1 MSLMF
6 NRILLCFFLLGVASS
21 HGADPSLNWK
31 THVGEHFLIHYPT
44 SLKSYVGKVD
54 YLAEQSHQN
63 LSEYFN
69 WRPANKT
76 HVILLDEFD
85 QANGFASPIP
95 NNAMTLFMQPPTQG
109 ELLVFD
115 DWLKMLIHHEYTHI
129 LHTDKALDLPLML
142 RSILGRYLLLFPN
155 ALHPNWFQEGLATYM
170 ETNDAKGVGRGQSDV
185 FQMIMRQ
192 EVLSGIKPISRINT
206 VNPHDWPFNTAY
218 LYGVYFF
225 RFIEDV
231 YGKKAINQLI
241 NNYSDNLLPYQVN
254 SNPVLITGKSLEQ
267 LWPDFQNYLNGKFSP
282 QLHRIAT
289 LQTSNVKSIS
299 NSHLD
304 YGFIAKG
311 NKQDFWYAAIDGNKG
326 ANLYHYDKGIEV
338 SVVPLNSLA
347 SVDVNK
353 NGQVLVSQL
362 ENCGQHALYY
372 DLYVL
377 QKGSLIRLT
386 HCSRYRLAKWQSSQ
400 RIVAL
405 RYEHGIAVLERLN
418 SKGQVVEGIWRGD
431 MADVVS
437 SFDVNE
443 SGDIVA
449 SIKFSSKPWELYL
462 WTEGKWQAITTDSEL
477 KSQPVLFSNKVYF
490 IQSQLGQSEIYSINL
505 DGSDKARLSHSVGGF
520 KQLVPTS
527 AENALTLSYETA
539 GYKVASVE
547 LKSYPD
553 LYATNL
559 EPSQPIPL
567 VDLSLVDDAHY
578 NPLPSLLPKYWFP
591 VYLAQDNLTEVGFFT
606 SGQDALNNH
615 QYLAQLTYEKQH
627 EKGLVKFNYT
637 YNGRWILGL
646 QQSLGSSGVEGV
658 SEYNSQWFTAY
669 MQPSLSIA
677 NSVFPYVALINSHS
691 EFLIDKSHSKI
702 GGEVDDNWLAIGVIY
717 DGLTSALNAGGSS
730 DGWQLNMSL
739 ESAEKVGNSLF
750 TGQVLSVNTRYYQ
763 TNDLGHTLAQRLFVG
778 VGFSSNSPFRL
789 GGERSDVYIGPGI
802 QLKQRE
808 YALRGF
814 DENIGQL
821 VGENTLIYNIEYRL
835 PFTWVDENL
844 MSPPVGFSGWSL
856 RAFSDNAMVWN
867 EGENMGGVYSSLGA
881 EAVLDTTLVYNFNLR
896 FRLGMAKGINSLGSN
911 TVYVQLGGA
920 F

>member
-1 MSLMF
+1 MF
-6 NRILLCFFLLGVASS
+6 KRILLSVLLLAAASS
-21 HGADPSLNWK
+21 YAADPSLNWK
-31 THVGEHFLIHYPT
+31 THVGEHFLIHYPP
-44 SLKSYVGKVD
+44 SLKSYVSKVD

-63 LSEYFN
+63 LSEFFN
-69 WRPANKT
+69 WRPVNKT

-129 LHTDKALDLPLML
+129 LHTDKALDFPLML

-170 ETNDAKGVGRGQSDV
+170 ESDDDKGIGRGQSDA
-185 FQMIMRQ
+185 FKMIMRQ

-231 YGKKAINQLI
+231 YGKQAINQLI

-267 LWPDFQNYLNGKFSP
+267 LWPDFQNYLNGKFAP
-282 QLHRIAT
+282 QLQRIAR
-289 LQTSNVKSIS
+289 LQSSTVKVIS

-311 NKQDFWYAAIDGNKG
+311 NKQDFWYAAIDANTG
-326 ANLYHYDKGIEV
+326 ANLYHYDKGIET

-353 NGQVLVSQL
+353 DGRVLVSQL

-372 DLYVL
+372 DLYTV
-377 QKGSLIRLT
+377 QKGSLLRLT
-386 HCSRYRLAKWQSSQ
+386 HCARYRLAKWQSSQ
-400 RIVAL
+400 RIIAL

-418 SKGQVVEGIWRGD
+418 SEGQVVEGIWRGK

-443 SGDIVA
+443 SGDIIA

-462 WTEGKWQAITTDSEL
+462 WKGDKWQAITTDKEL
-477 KSQPVLFSNKVYF
+477 KYQPVLFLNKIYF

-505 DGSDKARLSHSVGGF
+505 DGSHKLRLSHSVGGF
-520 KQLVPTS
+520 KQL
-527 AENALTLSYETA
+527 ALSSSEKAFALSYEA
-539 GYKVASVE
+539 SGYKVASVE
-547 LKSYPD
+547 LKPYAKLYPSNFAD
-553 LYATNL
+553 
-559 EPSQPIPL
+559 SQPIPL
-567 VDLSLVDDAHY
+567 IESSLLEDDNY
-578 NPLPSLLPKYWFP
+578 NPLSSLQPQYWFP
-591 VYLAQDNLTEVGFFT
+591 VYLTQDNLTEVGFFT

-615 QYLAQLTYEKQH
+615 QYVAQLTYEKQY
-627 EKGLVKFNYT
+627 EKALIKFNYT

-646 QQSLGSSGVEGV
+646 QQSLGSSGIDGV
-658 SEYNSQWFTAY
+658 SEYNSQWFSAY
-669 MQPSLSIA
+669 MKPILSIS
-677 NSVFPYVALINSHS
+677 NSIFPYVALINSHS
-691 EFLIDKSHSKI
+691 EFFIDKSHAKI
-702 GGEVDDNWLAIGVIY
+702 GMEVDDNWLAIGVIY
-717 DGLTSALNAGGSS
+717 DGLTSSLNTGGAS
-730 DGWQLNMSL
+730 DGWQWNMSL
-739 ESAEKVGNSLF
+739 ESAEQTGNSLY

-763 TNDLGHTLAQRLFVG
+763 TNDVGHTLAQRLFLG
-778 VGFSSNSPFRL
+778 LGFSSNSPFRL

-802 QLKQRE
+802 QLKQRQ

-814 DENIGQL
+814 SEGIEQL
-821 VGENTLIYNIEYRL
+821 VGENALLYNIEYRL
-835 PFTWVDENL
+835 PFTWVDENI

-856 RAFSDNAMVWN
+856 RAFNDNAMVWD
-867 EGENMGGVYSSLGA
+867 EGENMEDVYSSIGA
-881 EAVLDTTLVYNFNLR
+881 EAVLDTTVVYNLNLR
-896 FRLGMAKGINSLGSN
+896 FRLGLAKGLNALGSE

>member
-1 MSLMF
+1 MF
-6 NRILLCFFLLGVASS
+6 NRILLCVLLLGAGNSY
-21 HGADPSLNWK
+21 GADPSLNWK
-31 THVGEHFLIHYPT
+31 THVGEHFLIHYPP
-44 SLKSYVGKVD
+44 SLKRYVGKVD
-54 YLAEQSHQN
+54 YLAEQSHQD
-63 LSEYFN
+63 LSEFFN
-69 WRPANKT
+69 WRPVNKT

-95 NNAMTLFMQPPTQG
+95 NNAMALFMQPPTQG

-129 LHTDKALDLPLML
+129 LHTDKALDFPLML

-170 ETNDAKGVGRGQSDV
+170 ETDDAKGIGRGQSDA
-185 FQMIMRQ
+185 FKMIMRQ

-206 VNPHDWPFNTAY
+206 INPHDWPYNTAY

-231 YGKKAINQLI
+231 YGKQAINQLI

-254 SNPVLITGKSLEQ
+254 SNPMLITGKSLEQ

-282 QLHRIAT
+282 QLQRIAK
-289 LQTSNVKSIS
+289 LQSSSVKSIS
-299 NSHLD
+299 NNHLH

-311 NKQDFWYAAIDGNKG
+311 NKQDFWYSAIDANKG
-326 ANLYHYDKGIEV
+326 ANLYHYDKGVER
-338 SVVPLNSLA
+338 SVLPLNSLA

-353 NGQVLVSQL
+353 DGRVLVSQL

-372 DLYVL
+372 DLYTV
-377 QKGSLIRLT
+377 QKGDLLRLT
-386 HCSRYRLAKWQSSQ
+386 HCARYRLAKWQTSQ

-405 RYEHGIAVLERLN
+405 RYEQGIAVLERLN
-418 SKGQVVEGIWRGD
+418 SKGQVVENIWRGG

-462 WTEGKWQAITTDSEL
+462 WREGKWAAITTDSEL
-477 KSQPVLFSNKVYF
+477 KHQPVLFSNKVYF
-490 IQSQLGQSEIYSINL
+490 IQSQLGQSEIYSINV
-505 DGSDKARLSHSVGGF
+505 DGTKKLRLSHSVGGF
-520 KQLVPTS
+520 KQLALS
-527 AENALTLSYETA
+527 SSKNAFALSYEA
-539 GYKVASVE
+539 SGYKVTSVE
-547 LKSYPD
+547 LKPYPK
-553 LYATNL
+553 LYPSNFTDSQSISII
-559 EPSQPIPL
+559 EP
-567 VDLSLVDDAHY
+567 SLVDDKNY

-615 QYLAQLTYEKQH
+615 QYVAQLTYEKQH
-627 EKGLVKFNYT
+627 EKGLIKFNYT

-646 QQSLGSSGVEGV
+646 QKNLGSSGIDGV
-658 SEYNSQWFTAY
+658 SEYNTQWFSAY
-669 MQPSLSIA
+669 MKPVLSVSNNI
-677 NSVFPYVALINSHS
+677 FPYVAIINSHS
-691 EFLIDKSHSKI
+691 EFLIDKNHEKI
-702 GGEVDDNWLAIGVIY
+702 GMKIDDNWLAIGVIY
-717 DGLTSALNAGGSS
+717 DGLTSSLNTGGAS
-730 DGWQLNMSL
+730 DGWQWNMSL
-739 ESAEKVGNSLF
+739 ESAEQADNSLY
-750 TGQVLSVNTRYYQ
+750 TGQVLSVNTRHYQ
-763 TNDLGHTLAQRLFVG
+763 TNNIGHTLAQRLFLG

-802 QLKQRE
+802 QLKQRQ

-814 DENIGQL
+814 NEDIGQL
-821 VGENTLIYNIEYRL
+821 AGENALLYNIEYRL
-835 PFTWVDENL
+835 PFSWIDKNL
-844 MSPPVGFSGWSL
+844 MSPPVGFSGWSV
-856 RAFSDNAMVWN
+856 RTFNDNAMVWD
-867 EGENMGGVYSSLGA
+867 EGESMGDVYSSIGA
-881 EAVLDTTLVYNFNLR
+881 EAVLDTTLVYNLNLR
-896 FRLGMAKGINSLGSN
+896 FRLGLAKGLNTLGSN
-911 TVYVQLGGA
+911 TAYVQLGGA